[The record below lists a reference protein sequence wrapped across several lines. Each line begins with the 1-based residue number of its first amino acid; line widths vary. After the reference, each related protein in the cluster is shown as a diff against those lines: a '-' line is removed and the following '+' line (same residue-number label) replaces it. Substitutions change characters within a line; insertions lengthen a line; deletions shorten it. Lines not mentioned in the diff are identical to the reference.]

1 MLSACGFS
9 EIYTYSLV
17 SEKSLSEFE
26 IDSEKVLRVD
36 NPVSLEFE
44 YLRPTLKIGL
54 LGAAR
59 QNRPYSD
66 KIELFELGKV
76 YLGTNV
82 DNAKESYFLSG
93 ISNTKN
99 YYEVKGVL
107 ERLFEEIGIE
117 QDVGKNIWLTEE
129 GVIFEINLS
138 ELLEKA
144 SLTKLHKKFKP
155 VPKYPPIIEDLTIEI
170 DPKVKYSDIVKEI
183 EAQSR
188 LIHKVELLDEYQNKK
203 TFRITYLS
211 QDRNLTS
218 EDIEPIREK
227 ITIALKKSFK
237 TTAS

>member
-1 MLSACGFS
+1 M
-9 EIYTYSLV
+9 
-17 SEKSLSEFE
+17 
-26 IDSEKVLRVD
+26 
-36 NPVSLEFE
+36 
-44 YLRPTLKIGL
+44 
-54 LGAAR
+54 
-59 QNRPYSD
+59 
-66 KIELFELGKV
+66 
-76 YLGTNV
+76 
-82 DNAKESYFLSG
+82 
-93 ISNTKN
+93 
-99 YYEVKGVL
+99 
-107 ERLFEEIGIE
+107 
-117 QDVGKNIWLTEE
+117 
-129 GVIFEINLS
+129 IFEINLS

-218 EDIEPIREK
+218 EDIEPIRSK
-227 ITIALKKSFK
+227 ITTALKKSFK